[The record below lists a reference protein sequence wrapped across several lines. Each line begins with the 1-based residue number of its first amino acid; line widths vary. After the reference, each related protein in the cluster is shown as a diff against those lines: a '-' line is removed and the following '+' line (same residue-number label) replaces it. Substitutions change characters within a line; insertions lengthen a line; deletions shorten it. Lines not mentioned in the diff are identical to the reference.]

1 MQSLTSVYEA
11 GRNLDSFQVLVVVLG
26 LAVGCQDLSL
36 QKQLCREIASLVLC
50 SKGPLDSR
58 NSPYPILHFNN
69 TLKNTSRTVKNTK
82 ALHQSMESFRDIKTD
97 RQPYSRIS

>member
-1 MQSLTSVYEA
+1 MQSLTTSVYEA

-50 SKGPLDSR
+50 SKGPLEIALTL
-58 NSPYPILHFNN
+58 YYTLIILSK
-69 TLKNTSRTVKNTK
+69 TPLELSRTQRLFTRVWG
-82 ALHQSMESFRDIKTD
+82 LLVIYRQTD
-97 RQPYSRIS
+97 SHILGL